1 MVHLMTLFT
10 VALVIAI
17 LHHSAFVYYWYW
29 LYWWFDIVVHFLG
42 GFFIGLSSMWLFKY
56 VFQGTFVTQSR
67 EWVLTI
73 CAVAL
78 VAGFWEMFELYGG
91 IANAIEPGFGIDT
104 TLDLC
109 VGLLGGGIAWL
120 LTKTRT

>member
-1 MVHLMTLFT
+1 MTLFA

-17 LHHSAFVYYWYW
+17 LHHSAFIYYWYW

-42 GFFIGLSSMWLFKY
+42 GFFIGLSTMWLCRY
-56 VFQGTFVTQSR
+56 VVQGTFVTQSR
-67 EWVLTI
+67 EWMLTFGVV
-73 CAVAL
+73 AV
-78 VAGFWEMFELYGG
+78 VAGLWEIFELYGG
-91 IANAIEPGFGIDT
+91 IANAIEPGFFIDT

-109 VGLLGGGIAWL
+109 VGLFGGGIAWL